1 MTGTKGCLS
10 QQELFCI
17 PNIWHMNRDP
27 EHFGK
32 DTEHFDPAR
41 YLDASGDIALGISD
55 IKEQGHFSYGFCQ
68 CFAASVATWQ
78 TIPLSSTL
86 LSYYGQPNLNARKT
100 HQAAFFPWFW
110 MAGWIMV
117 VGLIATLHGGS
128 CDACAGT

>member
-1 MTGTKGCLS
+1 
-10 QQELFCI
+10 
-17 PNIWHMNRDP
+17 MNRDP

-117 VGLIATLHGGS
+117 VGLIASVTVIISADIQSPNRDHSTLHGGS